1 MKPKANLIAQRLVNL
16 YRQEHVILGG
26 WAVLNPVFV
35 NEATDDVL
43 NEMAD
48 LPTGKMLIQ
57 HIKNLRDGKTPMD
70 SIDRDLL
77 PYGGLMA
84 ESGASTPMSQNQ
96 WDELTNALNS
106 FTPNQEGLHHLQT
119 LDVVKKFGDEWLT
132 GIKNMVADHP
142 DLAEKW
148 KVVMQTERAYHLW
161 DMATQII
168 NQPLTERM
176 RAQIQADMPEYETFL
191 PMFAEPGKQL
201 LEKLRSFM
209 SDKKHPESKKD

>member
-57 HIKNLRDGKTPMD
+57 HIKNLRSGKTPMD
-70 SIDRDLL
+70 SIDRELL
-77 PYGGLMA
+77 PYGGLMD
-84 ESGASTPMSQNQ
+84 ESGVSTPMSDEQ
-96 WDELTNALNS
+96 WDELANALDN
-106 FTPNQEGLHHLQT
+106 FTPNQEGLEHLQS
-119 LDVVKKFGDEWLT
+119 LDVVKKFGDEWLV
-132 GIKNMVADHP
+132 GIKNMVAGHP
-142 DLAEKW
+142 DLAQKW
-148 KVVMQTERAYHLW
+148 KVVMQTQRAYHLW

-191 PMFAEPGKQL
+191 PLFSEPGKQL

-209 SDKKHPESKKD
+209 NDKKRPDSKKD

>member
-1 MKPKANLIAQRLVNL
+1 
-16 YRQEHVILGG
+16 
-26 WAVLNPVFV
+26 
-35 NEATDDVL
+35 
-43 NEMAD
+43 
-48 LPTGKMLIQ
+48 
-57 HIKNLRDGKTPMD
+57 
-70 SIDRDLL
+70 
-77 PYGGLMA
+77 
-84 ESGASTPMSQNQ
+84 
-96 WDELTNALNS
+96 
-106 FTPNQEGLHHLQT
+106 
-119 LDVVKKFGDEWLT
+119 
-132 GIKNMVADHP
+132 MVADHP

-191 PMFAEPGKQL
+191 PMFAEPGNQL

>member
-35 NEATDDVL
+35 DEATDDVL

-57 HIKNLRDGKTPMD
+57 HIKNLRSGKTPMD
-70 SIDRDLL
+70 SIDRELL
-77 PYGGLMA
+77 PYGGLMS
-84 ESGASTPMSQNQ
+84 ESGVSTPMSDEQ
-96 WDELTNALNS
+96 WDELANALDN
-106 FTPNQEGLHHLQT
+106 FTPNQEGLEHLQS
-119 LDVVKKFGDEWLT
+119 LDVVKKFGDEWLV
-132 GIKNMVADHP
+132 GIKNMLAGHP
-142 DLAEKW
+142 DLAQKW
-148 KVVMQTERAYHLW
+148 KVVMQTQRAYHLW

-209 SDKKHPESKKD
+209 NDKKRPDSKID

>member
-48 LPTGKMLIQ
+48 LPTGKLLIQ
-57 HIKNLRDGKTPMD
+57 HIKNLRSGKTPMD
-70 SIDRDLL
+70 SIDRELL
-77 PYGGLMA
+77 PYGGLMG
-84 ESGASTPMSQNQ
+84 ESGVSTPVSDDQ
-96 WDELTNALNS
+96 WDTLAKALDE
-106 FTPNQEGLHHLQT
+106 FTPNQEGLEHLQT
-119 LDVVKKFGDEWLT
+119 LDVVKKFGDEWLV
-132 GIKNMVADHP
+132 GIKNMVAGHP
-142 DLAEKW
+142 DLAQKW
-148 KVVMQTERAYHLW
+148 KVVMQTQRAYHLW
-161 DMATQII
+161 NMATQII

-191 PMFAEPGKQL
+191 PLFSEPGKQL

-209 SDKKHPESKKD
+209 SDKKRPDSKKN

>member
-1 MKPKANLIAQRLVNL
+1 MKPKANLVAQRLVNL

-35 NEATDDVL
+35 DEATDDVL

-57 HIKNLRDGKTPMD
+57 HIKNLRSGKTPMD
-70 SIDRDLL
+70 SIDRELL
-77 PYGGLMA
+77 PYGGLMG
-84 ESGASTPMSQNQ
+84 ESGVSTPMSDEQ
-96 WDELTNALNS
+96 WNELANALDN
-106 FTPNQEGLHHLQT
+106 FTPNQEGLEHLQS
-119 LDVVKKFGDEWLT
+119 LDVVKKFGDEWLV
-132 GIKNMVADHP
+132 GIKNMVAGHP
-142 DLAEKW
+142 DLAQKW
-148 KVVMQTERAYHLW
+148 KVVMQTQRAYHLW

-191 PMFAEPGKQL
+191 PLFSEPGTQL

-209 SDKKHPESKKD
+209 NDKKRPDSKKD

>member
-1 MKPKANLIAQRLVNL
+1 MKPKANLIAQKLVNL

-26 WAVLNPVFV
+26 WAVLNPVFLD
-35 NEATDDVL
+35 EATDDVL

-48 LPTGKMLIQ
+48 LPTGKMLVQ

-70 SIDRDLL
+70 SIDRELL

-84 ESGASTPMSQNQ
+84 ESGASTPLSDEQ
-96 WDELTNALNS
+96 WSILINALNN
-106 FTPNQEGLHHLQT
+106 FTPNQEGLEHLQS
-119 LDVVKKFGDEWLT
+119 LDVVKKFGDEWII
-132 GIKNMVADHP
+132 GIKNILSTHP

-148 KVVMQTERAYHLW
+148 KVVMQTQRAYHLW

-191 PMFAEPGKQL
+191 PLFAEPGKEL
-201 LEKLRSFM
+201 LAKLRSFM
-209 SDKKHPESKKD
+209 SDKKRPGADQD

>member
-48 LPTGKMLIQ
+48 LPTGKLLIQ
-57 HIKNLRDGKTPMD
+57 HIKNLRSGKTPMD
-70 SIDRDLL
+70 SIDRELL
-77 PYGGLMA
+77 PYGGLMG
-84 ESGASTPMSQNQ
+84 ESGVSTPMSDDQ
-96 WDELTNALNS
+96 WDTLAKALDE
-106 FTPNQEGLHHLQT
+106 FTPNQEGLEHLQT
-119 LDVVKKFGDEWLT
+119 LDVVKKFGDEWLV
-132 GIKNMVADHP
+132 GIKNMVAGHP
-142 DLAEKW
+142 DLAQKW
-148 KVVMQTERAYHLW
+148 KVVMQTQRAYHLW

-191 PMFAEPGKQL
+191 PLFSEPGKQL

-209 SDKKHPESKKD
+209 SDKKRPDSKKN

>member
-16 YRQEHVILGG
+16 YRQEHVILVG

-57 HIKNLRDGKTPMD
+57 HIKNLRSGKTPMD
-70 SIDRDLL
+70 SIDRELL
-77 PYGGLMA
+77 PYGGLMG
-84 ESGASTPMSQNQ
+84 ESGVSTPMSDEQ
-96 WDELTNALNS
+96 WDELANALDN
-106 FTPNQEGLHHLQT
+106 FTPNQEGLEHLQS
-119 LDVVKKFGDEWLT
+119 LDVVKKFGDEWLV
-132 GIKNMVADHP
+132 GIKNMVAGHP
-142 DLAEKW
+142 DLAQKW
-148 KVVMQTERAYHLW
+148 KVVMQTQRAYHLW

-191 PMFAEPGKQL
+191 PLFSEPGKQL

-209 SDKKHPESKKD
+209 NDKKRPDSKKD

>member
-1 MKPKANLIAQRLVNL
+1 MKPKANLIAQKLVNL

-26 WAVLNPVFV
+26 WAVLNPVFLD
-35 NEATDDVL
+35 EATDDVL

-70 SIDRDLL
+70 SIDRELL

-84 ESGASTPMSQNQ
+84 ESGASTPLSDEQ
-96 WDELTNALNS
+96 WSILINALNN
-106 FTPNQEGLHHLQT
+106 FTPNQEGLEHLQS
-119 LDVVKKFGDEWLT
+119 LDVVKKFGDEWII
-132 GIKNMVADHP
+132 GIKNILSTHP

-148 KVVMQTERAYHLW
+148 KVVMQTQRAYHLW

-191 PMFAEPGKQL
+191 PLFAEPGKEL
-201 LEKLRSFM
+201 LAKLRSFM
-209 SDKKHPESKKD
+209 SDKKRPGADQD

>member
-26 WAVLNPVFV
+26 WAVLNPIFV

-168 NQPLTERM
+168 NKPLTERM

-191 PMFAEPGKQL
+191 PMFAEPGNQL